1 MPVDLNRTLI
11 LAAALAGLMLATPG
25 GAEPPPPQVGWG
37 FSVLGGV
44 GDGGQKYSVETDTAN
59 FWSMDDDF
67 VNQWQW
73 FADIRLHTPPMGSL
87 GVRPFLI
94 AGYTRAFGT
103 ISGQQLRTS
112 DPDLVTETD
121 VDFVDRWTAGLG
133 LTFPIHSA
141 SGRTFMEVNPMLL
154 YGRERAKADFDVV
167 GLRSGGFGSASA
179 SATWNQIVPAL
190 ELSFPVAPLGSIG
203 NMHIAVGAQMP
214 IDVGGSSSESV
225 LLGNA
230 GQASFHRDRVGYA
243 AYVAVRLA
251 FDPPM

>member
-44 GDGGQKYSVETDTAN
+44 GAETDTAN

-87 GVRPFLI
+87 GVRPFLL

-121 VDFVDRWTAGLG
+121 VDFVLA
-133 LTFPIHSA
+133 
-141 SGRTFMEVNPMLL
+141 ENPRLL
-154 YGRERAKADFDVV
+154 YCLELAMADDVV
-167 GLRSGGFGSASA
+167 GG
-179 SATWNQIVPAL
+179 
-190 ELSFPVAPLGSIG
+190 
-203 NMHIAVGAQMP
+203 
-214 IDVGGSSSESV
+214 
-225 LLGNA
+225 LLCG
-230 GQASFHRDRVGYA
+230 
-243 AYVAVRLA
+243 
-251 FDPPM
+251 